1 MVGMVTCTAYFD
13 EENILNEVFTCT
25 AGKGPILMMSD
36 VNPYI
41 LKNRYANYGSI
52 LTSVT
57 CNV

>member
-1 MVGMVTCTAYFD
+1 MVTCTAYFD